1 MYRHK
6 IWVRRLKIGVN
17 IQEHLLTSFVSERC
31 HTELAEVPKT
41 YSEDLDSFTL
51 KGHLLLPQIAES
63 MGFGTSEFDVNNLL
77 IFLQSL
83 QISRR
88 KLFSEISTLGK
99 LLLIMP
105 ATSSPW

>member
-1 MYRHK
+1 M
-6 IWVRRLKIGVN
+6 
-17 IQEHLLTSFVSERC
+17 TSFVSERC
-31 HTELAEVPKT
+31 HTELAEVLKT

-51 KGHLLLPQIAES
+51 KGQHLLLPQIAES

-99 LLLIMP
+99 L
-105 ATSSPW
+105 